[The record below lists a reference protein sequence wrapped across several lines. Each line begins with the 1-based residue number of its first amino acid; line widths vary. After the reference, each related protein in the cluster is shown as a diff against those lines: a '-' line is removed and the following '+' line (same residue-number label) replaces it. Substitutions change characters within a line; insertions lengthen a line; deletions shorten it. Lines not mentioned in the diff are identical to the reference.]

1 MSEESVAQNTDYDR
15 IAEAIAFLDEHR
27 LEQPEL
33 ADVAD
38 HLGLSRSHTQRM
50 FSRWA
55 GVSPKRFL
63 QYLTKEHARDLLR
76 RSESVL
82 VTTYETGLSSPS
94 RLHELLVACEAVTPG
109 ELKSKGSGLEIRY
122 GVHASPFGEC
132 VIAVTDRG
140 ICGLH
145 FLAGREPNTVLARE
159 RRRFEAAEWREA
171 PGRTAE
177 WVDRVFTAWD
187 RAEMHGGAAAADEPR
202 ERRPSGVRGTSDHEP
217 LPLMLAGTN
226 FQIQVWQALLRIPPG
241 SAVPYKRVAEYVGR
255 PSAARAVANAVGSNP
270 IGYLIPCHR
279 VIRSTGAF
287 GGYQSGTERKRAM
300 LAREGARKES
310 NST

>member
-1 MSEESVAQNTDYDR
+1 MSEESPAKSADYDR

-38 HLGLSRSHTQRM
+38 HLGLSRSHTQRL
-50 FSRWA
+50 FGRWA

-82 VTTYETGLSSPS
+82 DTTYETGLSSPS
-94 RLHELLVACEAVTPG
+94 RLHELLVTCEAVTPG
-109 ELKSKGSGLEIRY
+109 ELKSKGAGLDIRY

-145 FLAGREPNTVLARE
+145 FLAGREPVSVLERE

-171 PGRTAE
+171 PGRTAD
-177 WVDRVFTAWD
+177 WVDRVFEAWD
-187 RAEMHGGAAAADEPR
+187 RAETDADAGAADGST
-202 ERRPSGVRGTSDHEP
+202 ERRPGGPSGLSNEEP
-217 LPLMLAGTN
+217 LPLLLSGTN

-241 SAVPYKRVAEYVGR
+241 AAVPYKRVAEYVGR
-255 PSAARAVANAVGSNP
+255 PDASRAVANAVGANP

-300 LAREGARKES
+300 LARERAR
-310 NST
+310 TDLRPG

>member
-1 MSEESVAQNTDYDR
+1 MSDASVAPSTDYDR
-15 IAEAIAFLDEHR
+15 IADAIAFLDEHR
-27 LEQPEL
+27 VEQPEL

-38 HLGLSRSHTQRM
+38 HLGLSRSYTQRL

-76 RSESVL
+76 RSASVL
-82 VTTYETGLSSPS
+82 DTTYETGLSSPS

-109 ELKSKGSGLEIRY
+109 ELKSKGTGLEIAY

-145 FLAGREPNTVLARE
+145 FLAGRAPNAVLKRE
-159 RRRFEAAEWREA
+159 RRRFESAEWQEA

-177 WVDRVFTAWD
+177 WVDRVFAAWD
-187 RAEMHGGAAAADEPR
+187 RAEMHADAGAADEPSEHR
-202 ERRPSGVRGTSDHEP
+202 TKGASGTFAEEP
-217 LPLMLAGTN
+217 LSLLLAGTN
-226 FQIQVWQALLRIPPG
+226 FQMQVWQALLRIPPG

-255 PSAARAVANAVGSNP
+255 PSAARAVANAVGANP

-279 VIRSTGAF
+279 VIRSTGDF
-287 GGYQSGTERKRAM
+287 GGYQSGTDRKRAM
-300 LAREGARKES
+300 LAREGARMDS
-310 NST
+310 RPN